1 MLRAPEEPAPGLELG
16 RVAKPH
22 AAAILQAVSCGARRF
37 DDFAGEGSPAARHRS
52 PASYGD
58 DRGIIRREPIA
69 ILALFVGVAIFAWL
83 SERMSQ
89 IRPNVPIPRRRKR
102 RAGPLSPPKTMGW
115 VQDRADSTRELSSRT
130 GGGRQYRDRRQCD
143 HAGVFPILRAGH
155 QAARQARRSSRGRS
169 TTVRDSND

>member
-1 MLRAPEEPAPGLELG
+1 MLRAPKSLPRLELG
-16 RVAKPH
+16 ARRKPH
-22 AAAILQAVSCGARRF
+22 AAAILQALSCGARRF
-37 DDFAGEGSPAARHRS
+37 GDFAGEGSPAARHRS

-58 DRGIIRREPIA
+58 DRGVIRREPIA
-69 ILALFVGVAIFAWL
+69 ILAPFVGVAIFAWL

-115 VQDRADSTRELSSRT
+115 VQDRADSPRELSSRT
-130 GGGRQYRDRRQCD
+130 GDGRQYRDRRRCD

-155 QAARQARRSSRGRS
+155 QAARQARRSSRGGS